1 MSANASGEFNICLSS
16 GEQHLL
22 RDAAEKSGVSLAGF
36 IRVAAL
42 QEAEKL
48 AKRSEVSR
56 EESVVQ
62 TRKESEKLIESLD
75 RSFTPN
81 DKMNEAMDLANRI
94 IQNSESYK
102 QEAND

>member
-1 MSANASGEFNICLSS
+1 MLLVNSIYASVPESSICCGTRLKKAVYRSPVLSAAS
-16 GEQHLL
+16 
-22 RDAAEKSGVSLAGF
+22 RK
-36 IRVAAL
+36 
-42 QEAEKL
+42 
-48 AKRSEVSR
+48 
-56 EESVVQ
+56 ESVVQ

>member
-1 MSANASGEFNICLSS
+1 MLLVNSIYASVPESSICCGTRLKKAVYRSPV
-16 GEQHLL
+16 L
-22 RDAAEKSGVSLAGF
+22 GF

-42 QEAEKL
+42 REAEKL

>member
-1 MSANASGEFNICLSS
+1 MLLVNSIYASVPESSICCGTRLKKAVYRS
-16 GEQHLL
+16 
-22 RDAAEKSGVSLAGF
+22 
-36 IRVAAL
+36 AAL
-42 QEAEKL
+42 REAEKL